1 MSMKTTLKDAMKEA
15 MRAKDKNRL
24 SAIRLVQ
31 AEIKRVEVDE
41 RIDIDDARVLAILDK
56 MVKQRRD
63 SIAQY
68 ENAGRQEL
76 ADIEIAEIAVI
87 QDFLPTALTEAEIAE
102 LVQSAISQVGAASMA
117 DMGKVMGILRP
128 QVQGRAD
135 TGAVSGLVK
144 VPHDQR
150 HVFDHFQLT
159 NEFNRVSVVEG
170 MARYM

>member
-1 MSMKTTLKDAMKEA
+1 MSMKTTFKDAMKEA
-15 MRAKDKNRL
+15 MRAKDKPRL

-41 RIDIDDARVLAILDK
+41 RIEIDDARVLAILDK

-63 SIAQY
+63 SITQY
-68 ENAGRQEL
+68 EAAGRQEL
-76 ADIEIAEIAVI
+76 ADIEIAEITVI
-87 QDFLPTALTEAEIAE
+87 QDFLPTALTDAEIAE
-102 LVQSAISQVGAASMA
+102 LVQSAISQTGAASMA

-144 VPHDQR
+144 AA
-150 HVFDHFQLT
+150 LI
-159 NEFNRVSVVEG
+159 
-170 MARYM
+170 

>member
-15 MRAKDKNRL
+15 MRAKDKPRL

-63 SIAQY
+63 SITQY
-68 ENAGRQEL
+68 EAAGRQEL
-76 ADIEIAEIAVI
+76 ADIEIAEINVI
-87 QDFLPTALTEAEIAE
+87 QDFLPTALTDAEIAE
-102 LVQSAISQVGAASMA
+102 LVKSAISLTGATSMA

-144 VPHDQR
+144 AA
-150 HVFDHFQLT
+150 L
-159 NEFNRVSVVEG
+159 NS
-170 MARYM
+170 

>member
-15 MRAKDKNRL
+15 MRAKDKPRL

-63 SIAQY
+63 SISQY
-68 ENAGRQEL
+68 EAAGRQEL
-76 ADIEIAEIAVI
+76 AEIEIAEINVI
-87 QDFLPTALTEAEIAE
+87 QDFLPTALSDTEITE
-102 LVQSAISQVGAASMA
+102 LVQSAISQVGASSMA

-135 TGAVSGLVK
+135 TGVVSGLVK
-144 VPHDQR
+144 AA
-150 HVFDHFQLT
+150 L
-159 NEFNRVSVVEG
+159 NS
-170 MARYM
+170 